1 MFSSCCLSRTI
12 PTDRRP
18 NCRRRHHRYEC
29 HRRPWCRLAVDSH
42 CHHRSSWFLGQIS
55 AGRCHLLRRRLPRI
69 LELVAVAVV
78 PLSGLIPVTFGRCLH
93 RHRLLLFRSSVPSA
107 VRLRRIPPLAFRR
120 RFCEAESND
129 LVMESAIVDQPNLP
143 IGWLIWFD
151 SFRTSTTP
159 FFLPFSNGF
168 VVYFLNLD
176 AYWVYGRVSMFVIR
190 LYFLIHCIFHCI
202 YWSLIKVSV

>member
-18 NCRRRHHRYEC
+18 NCRRRHHRHEC
-29 HRRPWCRLAVDSH
+29 HRRPWCRLAADSH
-42 CHHRSSWFLGQIS
+42 CHHRSSWLLGQIS
-55 AGRCHLLRRRLPRI
+55 AGRCHLLRRRLPRNWSSSP
-69 LELVAVAVV
+69 LPLCHFPAWFQLPSTVV
-78 PLSGLIPVTFGRCLH
+78 YIVIDSYCFDLQCRPPC
-93 RHRLLLFRSSVPSA
+93 RHC
-107 VRLRRIPPLAFRR
+107 RIPPLAFRR

-176 AYWVYGRVSMFVIR
+176 PYMHAYMSIWQG
-190 LYFLIHCIFHCI
+190 
-202 YWSLIKVSV
+202 